1 MIARKY
7 LYLIALAREKHFGR
21 AAASCHVSPSTLS
34 AAIRDLE
41 SELGVAIVERG
52 QQFAGLTPEGERVL
66 RYAEAAASQAADLKQ
81 ELAQMRDGGLSGQVR
96 IGVIPTALTAVAAFS
111 AAMARRHPL
120 ITLEVFSMSTGEI
133 LNHLRHYELEAGVIY
148 LRSANEPDLDIVQV
162 WEEDHVLLSGAA
174 HAFEGRSAISWRE
187 AAELNLCLLTPDM
200 QNRRTIDETFA
211 AIGCHPKPT
220 LETNSIVSL
229 LAHVCSG
236 GWSSIVPRSVL
247 ELIGTPEDMVVLP
260 MTDPAVA
267 WATGVVTLRRDP
279 VSPAVE
285 AMRVVAN
292 ELTSAF
298 GNDE

>member
-21 AAASCHVSPSTLS
+21 AATACHVSPSTLS

-52 QQFAGLTPEGERVL
+52 QQFSGLTAEGERVL

-81 ELAQMRDGGLSGQVR
+81 ELARLRDGGLSGKIR
-96 IGVIPTALTAVAAFS
+96 MGVIPTALTAVAAYS
-111 AAMARRHPL
+111 AAIARRHPL
-120 ITLEVFSMSTGEI
+120 ITLEIVSLSTGEI
-133 LNHLRHYELEAGVIY
+133 LNQLRHYELDAGVIY
-148 LRSANEPDLDIVQV
+148 LRSADEPDLDIVRV
-162 WEEDHVLLSGAA
+162 WEEDHVLLTSATDA
-174 HAFEGRSAISWRE
+174 VEGRNEISWRE
-187 AAELNLCLLTPDM
+187 AASFNLCLLTPDM

-211 AIGCHPKPT
+211 SIGAHPAPT

-236 GWSSIVPRSVL
+236 AWSSIVPRSVL
-247 ELIGTPEDMVVLP
+247 ELIGAPDEVAVLRL
-260 MTDPAVA
+260 TDPSVV
-267 WATGVVTLRRDP
+267 WATGVVTLRRET
-279 VSPAVE
+279 VSPAV
-285 AMRVVAN
+285 AAIRAIAR
-292 ELTSAF
+292 ELTTSF